1 MKNGSPNQPAD
12 ALSIGRED
20 AVRMTALVKGLVQ
33 GVGFRVYTRTQ
44 ARALGLTGS
53 VENLAD
59 GRVEVVAEGVH
70 DDLELLL
77 VRLRNGPAHS
87 EVHGIEVA
95 WSEPVGLE
103 GFHVY

>member
-1 MKNGSPNQPAD
+1 
-12 ALSIGRED
+12 
-20 AVRMTALVKGLVQ
+20 MTALVRGVVQ
-33 GVGFRVYTRTQ
+33 GVGFRVFTRTQ
-44 ARALGLTGS
+44 ARALKLSGS

-59 GRVEVVAEGVH
+59 GRVEVVAEGDR

-87 EVHGIEVA
+87 DVEDIEVA
-95 WSEPVGLE
+95 WSEAVGLV